1 MNVSRSI
8 TKSVDLCVTPE
19 RAWGYLSDL
28 MNWPKWAIVNM
39 KSVRPRLDGW
49 YEMETKQ
56 GKGQLR
62 MQANKALGLLD
73 HVWKDPQ
80 ASWTVPA
87 RVVANG
93 EGCTL
98 IMTFFQPP
106 VLSNAE
112 FEAAANDVDKEMSK
126 LKEILESQAGFA
138 AR

>member
-1 MNVSRSI
+1 MKVSRSI

-19 RAWGYLSDL
+19 RAWGYLSDP
-28 MNWPKWAIVNM
+28 MNWPKWAVLNM

-49 YEMETKQ
+49 YEMETRQ

-62 MQANKALGLLD
+62 MQANKPLGLLD

-80 ASWTVPA
+80 ASWVVPA

-93 EGCTL
+93 EGCTF

-106 VLSNAE
+106 VFSDAD
-112 FEAAANDVDKEMSK
+112 FEVAVNEVDKEMTT
-126 LKEILESQAGFA
+126 LKEILESQAGVA
-138 AR
+138 VR